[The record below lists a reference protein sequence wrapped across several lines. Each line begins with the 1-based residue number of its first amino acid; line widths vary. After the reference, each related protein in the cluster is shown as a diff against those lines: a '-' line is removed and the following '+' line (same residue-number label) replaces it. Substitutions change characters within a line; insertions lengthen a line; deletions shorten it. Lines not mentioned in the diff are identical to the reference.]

1 MSFFGNL
8 FNFGKS
14 AAAAKKEDLKSNE
27 STIQALHNQIDLLEK
42 RNAFIQTKQQKLL
55 VDAKTKLNAGD
66 KKGAL
71 LILNQK
77 KKIEEEIEKNHGSQL
92 MLENQLSALESATMN
107 KQVIESLMRGNNSI
121 KKINKD
127 MPINKIEDLMED
139 IQEEHDNYRQIQEA
153 MSNPLHQIYDDEA
166 LLSELEEIE
175 TAQDLLAVD
184 DDSVTVT
191 TKFPSVPTMPLPSSK
206 TAAAAA
212 DEDEELRQ
220 LELSMM

>member
-27 STIQALHNQIDLLEK
+27 STIQALHNQIELLEK
-42 RNAFIQTKQQKLL
+42 RNDFIKTKQQKLL

-139 IQEEHDNYRQIQEA
+139 IQEEHDNYRQIQES
-153 MSNPLHQIYDDEA
+153 MSNPLHQIYDDAA

-175 TAQDLLAVD
+175 TSQDLLAVD
-184 DDSVTVT
+184 DDAATT
-191 TKFPSVPTMPLPSSK
+191 TKFPSVPTMPLPSAAK
-206 TAAAAA
+206 TAAEA